1 MHACMTWGTFNL
13 LIHDHIIYST
23 SCQKIMDLLGI
34 HVLDTGERRCYCA
47 ALATNNNF
55 ADDKMVIVRPS
66 LVQTSPIPAQE
77 LDHSGG
83 QGCSLYSTVH
93 ACCGWYCD

>member
-47 ALATNNNF
+47 ALATNN
-55 ADDKMVIVRPS
+55 
-66 LVQTSPIPAQE
+66 
-77 LDHSGG
+77 
-83 QGCSLYSTVH
+83 GC
-93 ACCGWYCD
+93 G